1 METRKNTFNIGGSLS
16 VISSLVFV
24 VVVLIFCTI
33 NLYFRYKN
41 DIYYSEKVI
50 ANQISEGTFF
60 EDKIG
65 LFDLAYTEA
74 THYYNF
80 EYTYNN
86 NTYEFKAYEKDVP
99 FIMRY
104 IPAIREKAV
113 ILLNPNNPT
122 EKIFAQSNEKLL
134 FFLFSL
140 SAIGLFLLQI
150 LIRRR

>member
-1 METRKNTFNIGGSLS
+1 METRKSTFNIWSRLS
-16 VISSLVFV
+16 VISSIVFV

-41 DIYYSEKVI
+41 DVYYSEKVI

-65 LFDLAYTEA
+65 LFDLAYTES

-80 EYTYNN
+80 KYTYND
-86 NTYEFKAYEKDVP
+86 NTYEFEVYEKDVP

-104 IPAIREKAV
+104 VPQIREKAV
-113 ILLNPNNPT
+113 ILLNPSNPT
-122 EKIFAQSNEKLL
+122 EKIFALSNEKLL
-134 FFLFSL
+134 FFIFSL
-140 SAIGLFLLQI
+140 SAIGLFLVQI